1 MEEQVRKIING
12 HAGNKR
18 EDLIPILQK
27 IQQKYNHLPEEA
39 VYLVSQELN
48 IAASKVYSIATFY
61 NLFRFRKTGKYHIQV
76 CRGTACHLEKSS
88 ELLRVLEK
96 NLKTES
102 GQSVSGGLFSL
113 ETVPCM
119 GACSLSPVIRIN
131 DTFYT
136 QVDPKDVKNI
146 LETYRK
152 QEEL

>member
-1 MEEQVRKIING
+1 MEEQVKEIING

-27 IQQKYNHLPEEA
+27 IQQKYNHLPEDA
-39 VYLVSQELN
+39 VYLVSKELN
-48 IAASKVYSIATFY
+48 IPASKVYSIATFY
-61 NLFRFRKTGKYHIQV
+61 NLFRFRQTGKYHIQI

-88 ELLRVLEK
+88 ELLRELKK
-96 NLKTES
+96 NLKTEP
-102 GQSVSGGLFSL
+102 GQSTSGGLFSL

-136 QVDPKDVKNI
+136 QVRPKDVKNI

-152 QEEL
+152 KEEL